1 MKAGRIRSA
10 LRDVTSV
17 AAVLAAIAT
26 LFASLSWISS
36 GRAGGE
42 AGDLKTAAL
51 GLMMLRLEVAT
62 EASTALVQ
70 AQSYLTQAG
79 MYYAQADS
87 TEDDELR
94 AYLNELGDQSL
105 ELSEFQTSV
114 AREADG
120 KAIGYYDEYERA
132 LSRAAASGRIADLR
146 STAAL
151 ILNVSATVASMMI
164 LLRRRALLLMF
175 VPVFFV
181 GIGYLAASLL

>member
-1 MKAGRIRSA
+1 MKAGWIR
-10 LRDVTSV
+10 RVFHDVTSM
-17 AAVLAAIAT
+17 AAVLAAMAT

-51 GLMMLRLEVAT
+51 GFMMLRLETST
-62 EASTALVQ
+62 ETSNALVQ

-87 TEDDELR
+87 AEDEELKG
-94 AYLNELGDQSL
+94 YLNDLGDQSI
-105 ELSEFQTSV
+105 ELSEFQTSI
-114 AREADG
+114 AREAEA
-120 KAIGYYDEYERA
+120 KTVGYYDEYEAA
-132 LSRAAASGRIADLR
+132 LGRAASSGRIADLR

-151 ILNVSATVASMMI
+151 ILNVSATVASMVI
-164 LLRRRALLLMF
+164 LLKKRALLLVF
-175 VPVFFV
+175 APVFLV